1 MIRISPFWGFFCL
14 LPISLS
20 LADTHSVEDQAGGA
34 TTHHKAAGARAF
46 SWPARNLSRDKR
58 LDFRIGESVFQ
69 KFWVSSP
76 SSTTASDG
84 LGPRFNAR
92 SCAQCHIR
100 NGRGRIV
107 DTKQGS
113 HSISMILKLSVPGK
127 SQHGAPI
134 PDAAYGHQLQ
144 PQALT
149 SLKSEGHVWLHW
161 QEKTHTLA
169 GGEVVTLR
177 KPIVDIRNPSS
188 GSLSKRTRT
197 SLRMAQPLL
206 GLGLLEAIPS
216 SRLKALA
223 DPKRQARLGLKG
235 SLNWVWDEQEQRTR
249 IGRFG
254 WKASNP
260 TVRQQNAVALLRDI
274 GLSSTVFPFG
284 EGDCQPSQTD
294 CLALPTGDS
303 EHLDGV
309 EVPDTM
315 MDVLSVFTRHI
326 AVPKKRNV
334 NNQQV
339 KAGQR
344 LFHNI
349 GCASCHTPS
358 HKTGHSDSRALAKQT
373 IWPYTDLLLHD
384 MGAELSDGH
393 TEFLATGRKWRTS
406 PLWGVGLAKKVDAS
420 VALLHDGRARS
431 IQEAIVWHGGEAEKA
446 KMAYMALP
454 KPKRQQLLRFIESL

>member
-1 MIRISPFWGFFCL
+1 MTRISPFWGFFFL

-34 TTHHKAAGARAF
+34 TTHNKAADARAF
-46 SWPARNLSRDKR
+46 TWPARNLSRDKR

-107 DTKQGS
+107 DTDQGS

-127 SQHGAPI
+127 HQHGAPI
-134 PDAAYGHQLQ
+134 PDAVYGHQLQ
-144 PQALT
+144 PQALA

-177 KPIVDIRNPSS
+177 KPIVDIRNTSS
-188 GSLSKRTRT
+188 GPISKRTRS

-206 GLGLLEAIPS
+206 GLGLLEAIPA

-235 SLNWVWDEQEQRTR
+235 TLNWVWDEQENRNR

-254 WKASNP
+254 WKAGNP
-260 TVRQQNAVALLRDI
+260 SVRQQNAVALLRDI
-274 GLSSTVFPFG
+274 GLSSTLLPFG
-284 EGDCQPSQTD
+284 VGDCQPSQTD

-309 EVPDTM
+309 EVPDAM

-326 AVPKKRNV
+326 AVPKRRNT
-334 NNQQV
+334 NSKQV
-339 KAGQR
+339 KAGQL
-344 LFHNI
+344 LFNEI

-358 HKTGHSDSRALAKQT
+358 HKTGHSDSRSLAKQT

-384 MGAELSDGH
+384 MGAELGDDH
-393 TEFLATGRKWRTS
+393 TEFLATGRKWRTP
-406 PLWGVGLAKKVDAS
+406 PLWGVGLAKKVDTK

-446 KMAYMALP
+446 KMAYVALP
-454 KPKRQQLLRFIESL
+454 KPQRQQLLRFIESL